1 MEKVP
6 DKEWRA
12 EDDPN
17 IPCPKKRK
25 TIMSVPTGG
34 PAGRGQQFMEG
45 RWSVLSKVKSSWR
58 TVWVEMS

>member
-34 PAGRGQQFMEG
+34 PAGRGAAVYGGEVV
-45 RWSVLSKVKSSWR
+45 SLY
-58 TVWVEMS
+58 